1 MQGTSGKPGA
11 AGPPVRT
18 LFMPSSYLGL
28 NDNFSAIRYVTD
40 RDTLHDTIRYGSLY
54 VTRYDS

>member
-28 NDNFSAIRYVTD
+28 NDNFSAIRYVID
-40 RDTLHDTIRYGSLY
+40 RDTLHDTIVNCVGL
-54 VTRYDS
+54 D

>member
-18 LFMPSSYLGL
+18 LFMPSS
-28 NDNFSAIRYVTD
+28 FSTIRYVTD
-40 RDTLHDTIRYGSLY
+40 RDTFHDTIVNCAGL
-54 VTRYDS
+54 D